1 MFNPLNKSN
10 MGTINNQPATQA
22 QGGMAQQPAPQESKA
37 MVALQKNIGDNVL
50 ARVTELEQAGELV
63 LPTGYTAGNALKM
76 AWLNLQNVKD
86 RNGRP
91 ALEVCKQ
98 ASICN
103 ALLEMVIKGLSVAK
117 KQCYFIVAGDQ
128 LTFWED
134 YRGKLMRA
142 KRDTEVASVT
152 AQVIYKGD
160 GFEYTVDELGR
171 YQLVKHE
178 TKLENINLQN
188 ILGAYAVVVTKDGDK
203 WIEVMTMEQI
213 RKSWQQG
220 AAKGNSGA
228 HNNFTDQMCKKT
240 VISRACKI
248 ALGAAVEEADEPD
261 TAAMQRQAA
270 QQPQQPETV
279 PYQDLTEVAQLVD
292 VETGEVQAPVAAP
305 AEQPAAS
312 SEPANLFDEAEHHPA
327 GAGARKCPL

>member
-1 MFNPLNKSN
+1 
-10 MGTINNQPATQA
+10 MGTTTQQPAQQA
-22 QGGMAQQPAPQESKA
+22 QGAAKPAQQTTA

-63 LPTGYTAGNALKM
+63 LPSGYTAGNALKM
-76 AWLNLQNVKD
+76 AWLNLQTVKD

-91 ALEVCKQ
+91 ALEVCTQ
-98 ASICN
+98 HSICN

-142 KRDTEVASVT
+142 KRDTELKDVN
-152 AQVIYKGD
+152 AQVVYKGD
-160 GFEYTVDELGR
+160 VFEYTVDELGR

-188 ILGAYAVVVTKDGDK
+188 ILGVYAVVVTKEGDR
-203 WIEVMTMEQI
+203 WIEVMTMEQV

-228 HNNFTDQMCKKT
+228 HTNFTDQMCKKT
-240 VISRACKI
+240 AISRACKI
-248 ALGAAVEEADEPD
+248 ALGAAVEDADEPD
-261 TAAMQRQAA
+261 TAAMQRSAA
-270 QQPQQPETV
+270 QQPKQPETVDYEDMTESATIVDAETGEVLQSEATVVEPVAQQPETSN
-279 PYQDLTEVAQLVD
+279 A
-292 VETGEVQAPVAAP
+292 G
-305 AEQPAAS
+305 
-312 SEPANLFDEAEHHPA
+312 NLFAEHTPA
-327 GAGARKCPL
+327 GGGTGRKCPL

>member
-1 MFNPLNKSN
+1 
-10 MGTINNQPATQA
+10 MGTIPNQPAQQA
-22 QGGMAQQPAPQESKA
+22 QGMAQQPAQQESKA
-37 MVALQKNIGDNVL
+37 LVALQKNIGDNVL

-63 LPTGYTAGNALKM
+63 LPSGYTAGNALKM

-142 KRDTEVASVT
+142 KRDTEIADVN
-152 AQVIYKGD
+152 AQVVYKGD
-160 GFEYTVDELGR
+160 NFQYTVDEMGR
-171 YQLVKHE
+171 YQLVAHE
-178 TKLENINLQN
+178 TKLENINLSN
-188 ILGAYAVVVTKDGDK
+188 ILGAYAVVATKDGDK

-248 ALGAAVEEADEPD
+248 ALGAAVEDADEPD
-261 TAAMQRQAA
+261 TAAMQREAA
-270 QQPQQPETV
+270 QQATTMPETV
-279 PYQDLTEVAQLVD
+279 PYIEVHDEVTTVVD
-292 VETGEVQAPVAAP
+292 TETGEILNGNNGGKQAA
-305 AEQPAAS
+305 QPADTGN
-312 SEPANLFDEAEHHPA
+312 EPANLFNDTTGAHIPA
-327 GAGARKCPL
+327 GTGRKCPL

>member
-1 MFNPLNKSN
+1 
-10 MGTINNQPATQA
+10 MGTTQQPVQQA
-22 QGGMAQQPAPQESKA
+22 QGAAQKPAAQQTTA

-63 LPTGYTAGNALKM
+63 LPSGYTAGNALKM
-76 AWLNLQNVKD
+76 AWLNLQTVKD
-86 RNGRP
+86 RNGRL
-91 ALEVCKQ
+91 ALEVCTQ
-98 ASICN
+98 HSICN

-142 KRDTEVASVT
+142 KRDTELKDVN
-152 AQVIYKGD
+152 AQVVYKGD
-160 GFEYTVDELGR
+160 VFEYTVDELGR

-188 ILGAYAVVVTKDGDK
+188 ILGVYAVVVTKEGDR
-203 WIEVMTMEQI
+203 WIEVMTMEQV

-228 HNNFTDQMCKKT
+228 HTNFTDQMCKKT
-240 VISRACKI
+240 AISRACKI
-248 ALGAAVEEADEPD
+248 ALGAAVEDADEPD
-261 TAAMQRQAA
+261 TAAMQRNAA
-270 QQPQQPETV
+270 QQPKQPETV
-279 PYQDLTEVAQLVD
+279 NYEDITESATIVD
-292 VETGEVQAPVAAP
+292 AETGEVFHPEATVVEPVAQ
-305 AEQPAAS
+305 QPEAS
-312 SEPANLFDEAEHHPA
+312 NAGNLFAEHTPA
-327 GAGARKCPL
+327 GSGTGRKCPL

>member
-10 MGTINNQPATQA
+10 METTPNTKP
-22 QGGMAQQPAPQESKA
+22 AQQTQQANGAALVA
-37 MVALQKNIGDNVL
+37 MPKNISDNVL

-142 KRDTEVASVT
+142 KRDTEIADVN
-152 AQVIYKGD
+152 AQVVYKGD
-160 GFEYTVDELGR
+160 GFEYTVDDKGR

-178 TKLENINLQN
+178 TKLENINLSN
-188 ILGAYAVVVTKDGDK
+188 ILGAYAVVITKDGDR

-261 TAAMQRQAA
+261 TAAMQREAAQHGQQAVSVDYVEVKEETLPVVDTETGEMLEVADNGTQAA
-270 QQPQQPETV
+270 Q
-279 PYQDLTEVAQLVD
+279 
-292 VETGEVQAPVAAP
+292 P
-305 AEQPAAS
+305 ADTAN
-312 SEPANLFDEAEHHPA
+312 EPANLFNDTTGAHIPA
-327 GAGARKCPL
+327 GAGRKCPL